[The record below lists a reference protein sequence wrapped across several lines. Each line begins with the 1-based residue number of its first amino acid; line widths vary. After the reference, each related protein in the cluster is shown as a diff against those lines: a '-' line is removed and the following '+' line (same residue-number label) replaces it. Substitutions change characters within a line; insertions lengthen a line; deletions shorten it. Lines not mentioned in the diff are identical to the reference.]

1 MVIYVDHKTSL
12 LYCPVLDPLG
22 TAPPIIAPIQNPARN
37 RGNRQRMKF
46 GIQYQLN
53 VVRPLDSDDWAPDDE
68 HKRFQEAL
76 EQIEFADKLGFD
88 YIFETE
94 HHFLEEYSAS
104 SAPEVFLAAA
114 SQRTKNARLI
124 HGIVQMPPKQNHP
137 ARVAERIATLDLVS
151 NGRVEFGTGEG
162 ATETEIGGFGTRR
175 EDKKAAW
182 EEATRECL
190 RMMTMT
196 PYPGYEGEHFSMPER
211 NIVPKPL
218 QKPHPPVWVAAS
230 RLETVMVGARLGMG
244 AMGVGF
250 ETPEEAEERVSR
262 YYELIRN
269 CKYPIGMALNPAL
282 AAGGNMMMARTNEEA
297 MRRGLRGA
305 QFFGFALGFTNGEVH
320 HGRDHLN
327 REFVKRFGLEGDRY
341 TNVTETEPDDE
352 TQRTL
357 FRAGRRGNF
366 IGSPE
371 FVREN
376 LRKYEDAHID
386 IMNFYIQVH
395 ERTHE
400 HIMETL
406 ELFAKEVMPEF
417 QERHHLHQKWREQQL
432 DGVKFP
438 INASI

>member
-1 MVIYVDHKTSL
+1 
-12 LYCPVLDPLG
+12 
-22 TAPPIIAPIQNPARN
+22 
-37 RGNRQRMKF
+37 MKF

-53 VVRPLDSDDWAPDDE
+53 VVRPLDRDDWNPGDE
-68 HKRFQEAL
+68 HRRFQEAL

-137 ARVAERIATLDLVS
+137 ARVAERIASLDLVS

-162 ATETEIGGFGTRR
+162 ATVTEIEGFGTRR

-196 PYPGYEGEHFSMPER
+196 PYPGFEGDYFSMPER

-269 CKYPIGMALNPAL
+269 CRPIGKAINPAL
-282 AAGGNMMMARTNEEA
+282 AAGGNMMMGRTNEEA
-297 MRRGLRGA
+297 MQRGLRGA

-327 REFVKRFGLEGDRY
+327 REFVRRFGLEGRESS
-341 TNVTETEPDDE
+341 TVTETEPDDE

-395 ERTHE
+395 ERKHE

-406 ELFAKEVMPEF
+406 EMFAKEVMPEF

-432 DGVKFP
+432 DGVKHE
-438 INASI
+438 INSSI

>member
-1 MVIYVDHKTSL
+1 
-12 LYCPVLDPLG
+12 
-22 TAPPIIAPIQNPARN
+22 
-37 RGNRQRMKF
+37 
-46 GIQYQLN
+46 
-53 VVRPLDSDDWAPDDE
+53 
-68 HKRFQEAL
+68 
-76 EQIEFADKLGFD
+76 
-88 YIFETE
+88 
-94 HHFLEEYSAS
+94 
-104 SAPEVFLAAA
+104 VFLAAA
-114 SQRTKNARLI
+114 SQRTKNVRLV

-137 ARVAERIATLDLVS
+137 ARVAERIATLDLIS
-151 NGRVEFGTGEG
+151 DGRVEFGTGEG
-162 ATETEIGGFGTRR
+162 ATVTEIGGFGTKR

-190 RMMTMT
+190 RMMTET
-196 PYPGYEGEHFSMPER
+196 PYPGFEGEHFSMPER

-218 QKPHPPVWVAAS
+218 QRPHPPVWVAAS

-250 ETPEEAEERVSR
+250 ETPEEAQERVSR

-269 CKYPIGMALNPAL
+269 CRFPIGKAINPAL
-282 AAGGNMMMARTNEEA
+282 AAGGNMMMAKTNEEA
-297 MRRGLRGA
+297 MNRGLRGA

-327 REFVKRFGLEGDRY
+327 REFVRRFGLEGKE
-341 TNVTETEPDDE
+341 NVVTETEPDDE

-366 IGSPE
+366 IGSPD

-432 DGVKFP
+432 DGVKLP

>member
-1 MVIYVDHKTSL
+1 
-12 LYCPVLDPLG
+12 
-22 TAPPIIAPIQNPARN
+22 
-37 RGNRQRMKF
+37 MKF

-53 VVRPLDSDDWAPDDE
+53 VVRPMDSDDWRPDDE

-88 YIFETE
+88 YVFETE

-114 SQRTKNARLI
+114 SQRSKNARLV

-162 ATETEIGGFGTRR
+162 ATVTEIEGFGTKR

-196 PYPGYEGEHFSMPER
+196 PYPGYEGEYFSMPER

-218 QKPHPPVWVAAS
+218 QRPHPPIWVAAS

-250 ETPEEAEERVSR
+250 ETPEEAQERVSR

-269 CKYPIGMALNPAL
+269 CRPIGKAINPAL
-282 AAGGNMMMARTNEEA
+282 AAGGNMMMGRTNEEA
-297 MRRGLRGA
+297 MQRGLRGA

-327 REFVKRFGLEGDRY
+327 REFVRRFGLEGGG
-341 TNVTETEPDDE
+341 TQTVTETEPDDE

-395 ERTHE
+395 ERKHE

-406 ELFAKEVMPEF
+406 EMFAKEVMPEF

-432 DGVKFP
+432 DGVKHE
-438 INASI
+438 INSSI

>member
-1 MVIYVDHKTSL
+1 
-12 LYCPVLDPLG
+12 
-22 TAPPIIAPIQNPARN
+22 
-37 RGNRQRMKF
+37 MKF

-53 VVRPLDSDDWAPDDE
+53 VVRPLDRDDWDPDDE

-104 SAPEVFLAAA
+104 SAPEVFLGAV

-162 ATETEIGGFGTRR
+162 ATSTEIDGFGTRR

-190 RMMTMT
+190 RMMTTT
-196 PYPGYEGEHFSMPER
+196 PYPGFEGDYFSMPER

-250 ETPEEAEERVSR
+250 ETPEEAQERVSR

-269 CKYPIGMALNPAL
+269 CRPIGKAINPAL
-282 AAGGNMMMARTNEEA
+282 AAGGNMMMGRTNEEA
-297 MRRGLRGA
+297 MQRGLRGA

-327 REFVKRFGLEGDRY
+327 REFVRRFGLEGKE
-341 TNVTETEPDDE
+341 NVVTETEPDDE

-366 IGSPE
+366 IGSPD

-376 LRKYEDAHID
+376 LRRYEDAHID

-395 ERTHE
+395 ERQHE

-406 ELFAKEVMPEF
+406 EMFAKEVMPEF

-432 DGVKFP
+432 DGVKHE
-438 INASI
+438 INSSI

>member
-1 MVIYVDHKTSL
+1 
-12 LYCPVLDPLG
+12 
-22 TAPPIIAPIQNPARN
+22 
-37 RGNRQRMKF
+37 MKF

-53 VVRPLDSDDWAPDDE
+53 VVRPLDSDDWDPGAE
-68 HKRFQEAL
+68 HKRFKEAL

-88 YIFETE
+88 YVFETE

-114 SQRTKNARLI
+114 SQRTKNVRLV

-151 NGRVEFGTGEG
+151 DGRVEFGTGEG
-162 ATETEIGGFGTRR
+162 ATVTEIGGFGTKR

-190 RMMTMT
+190 RMMTET
-196 PYPGYEGEHFSMPER
+196 PYPGFEGEHFSMPER

-250 ETPEEAEERVSR
+250 ETPEEAQERVSR

-269 CKYPIGMALNPAL
+269 CRFPIGKAINPAL
-282 AAGGNMMMARTNEEA
+282 AAGGNMMMAKTNEEA
-297 MRRGLRGA
+297 MNRGLRGA

-327 REFVKRFGLEGDRY
+327 REFVKRFGLEGKS
-341 TNVTETEPDDE
+341 NVVTETEPDDE

-366 IGSPE
+366 IGSPD

-406 ELFAKEVMPEF
+406 DLFAKEVMPEF

-432 DGVKFP
+432 DGVKHEV
-438 INASI
+438 NASI

>member
-1 MVIYVDHKTSL
+1 
-12 LYCPVLDPLG
+12 
-22 TAPPIIAPIQNPARN
+22 
-37 RGNRQRMKF
+37 MKF

-53 VVRPLDSDDWAPDDE
+53 VVRPLDSDDWDPEDE
-68 HKRFQEAL
+68 HKRFKEAL

-114 SQRTKNARLI
+114 SQRTKNARLV

-151 NGRVEFGTGEG
+151 DGRVEFGTGEG
-162 ATETEIGGFGTRR
+162 ATVTEIGGFGTKR

-190 RMMTMT
+190 RMMTET
-196 PYPGYEGEHFSMPER
+196 PYPGFEGEHFSMPER

-250 ETPEEAEERVSR
+250 ETPEEAQERVSR

-269 CKYPIGMALNPAL
+269 CRFPIGKAINPAL

-297 MRRGLRGA
+297 MNRGLRGA

-327 REFVKRFGLEGDRY
+327 REFVKRFGLEGKS
-341 TNVTETEPDDE
+341 NVVTETEPDDE

-366 IGSPE
+366 IGSPD

-432 DGVKFP
+432 DGVKHP

>member
-1 MVIYVDHKTSL
+1 
-12 LYCPVLDPLG
+12 
-22 TAPPIIAPIQNPARN
+22 
-37 RGNRQRMKF
+37 MKF
-46 GIQYQLN
+46 GLQYQLN
-53 VVRPLDSDDWAPDDE
+53 VVRPLDRDQWGEDDE
-68 HKRFQEAL
+68 RRVFQEAL

-88 YIFETE
+88 YVWETE
-94 HHFLEEYSAS
+94 HHFLEEYSCS

-114 SQRTKNARLI
+114 AARTRNIRLS
-124 HGIVQMPPKQNHP
+124 HGIVHMPPRQNHP

-162 ATETEIGGFGTRR
+162 ATITETSAFGTRR
-175 EDKKAAW
+175 EEKKEAW

-190 RMMTMT
+190 RMMALT
-196 PYPGYEGEHFSMPER
+196 PYPGYEGIHFSMPER
-211 NIVPKPL
+211 NVIPKPV

-230 RLETVMVGARLGMG
+230 RLETVMVGARLGIG
-244 AMGVGF
+244 ALGVGF
-250 ETPEEAEERVSR
+250 ETPEEAQERVSR
-262 YYELIRN
+262 YYELIRA
-269 CKYPIGMALNPAL
+269 CKKPIGLAMNPAL

-297 MRRGLRGA
+297 MKRGLRGA
-305 QFFGFALGFTNGEVH
+305 QYFGFALGFTNGEVH

-327 REFVKRFGLEGDRY
+327 REFVNRFGLEGGSKE
-341 TNVTETEPDDE
+341 VVETEPDDE

-386 IMNFYIQVH
+386 IIHFAIQMH
-395 ERTHE
+395 ERKHE
-400 HIMETL
+400 HVMESL

-417 QERHHLHQKWREQQL
+417 KERHHLHQKWREQQL

-438 INASI
+438 INSSI

>member
-1 MVIYVDHKTSL
+1 
-12 LYCPVLDPLG
+12 
-22 TAPPIIAPIQNPARN
+22 
-37 RGNRQRMKF
+37 MKF

-53 VVRPLDSDDWAPDDE
+53 VVRPLDRDDWGPEDE

-88 YIFETE
+88 YMFETE

-104 SAPEVFLAAA
+104 SAPEVFMGAA
-114 SQRTKNARLI
+114 SQRTKNIRLI

-162 ATETEIGGFGTRR
+162 ATVTEIEGFGTKR

-196 PYPGYEGEHFSMPER
+196 PYPGFEGDYFSMPER
-211 NIVPKPL
+211 NVVPKPL

-230 RLETVMVGARLGMG
+230 RLETVMVGARFGMG

-269 CKYPIGMALNPAL
+269 CRPIGKAINPAL

-297 MRRGLRGA
+297 MQRGLRGA

-327 REFVKRFGLEGDRY
+327 REFVKRFGLEGREN
-341 TNVTETEPDDE
+341 TVTETEPDDE

-376 LRKYEDAHID
+376 LRKYEEAHID

-395 ERTHE
+395 ERRHE

-406 ELFAKEVMPEF
+406 EMFAKEVMPEF

-432 DGVKFP
+432 DGVKHE
-438 INASI
+438 INSSI

>member
-1 MVIYVDHKTSL
+1 
-12 LYCPVLDPLG
+12 
-22 TAPPIIAPIQNPARN
+22 
-37 RGNRQRMKF
+37 MKF

-53 VVRPLDSDDWAPDDE
+53 VVRPLDQDQWGPDDE

-88 YIFETE
+88 YMFETE

-104 SAPEVFLAAA
+104 SAPEVFMAAA
-114 SQRTKNARLI
+114 SQRTKRMRLV

-151 NGRVEFGTGEG
+151 SGRVEFGTGEG
-162 ATETEIGGFGTRR
+162 ATITEIEGFGTMR
-175 EDKKAAW
+175 EEKKEAW

-196 PYPGYEGEHFSMPER
+196 PYPGYEGVHFSMPER

-262 YYELIRN
+262 YYQLIRN
-269 CKYPIGMALNPAL
+269 CRPIGVAINPAL
-282 AAGGNMMMARTNEEA
+282 CAGGNMMMGRTNEEA
-297 MRRGLRGA
+297 MQRGLRGA

-327 REFVKRFGLEGDRY
+327 REFVKRFGLEGERR

-395 ERTHE
+395 ERKHE

-406 ELFAKEVMPEF
+406 EMFAKEVMPEF

-432 DGVKFP
+432 DGVKHE
-438 INASI
+438 INSSV

>member
-1 MVIYVDHKTSL
+1 
-12 LYCPVLDPLG
+12 
-22 TAPPIIAPIQNPARN
+22 
-37 RGNRQRMKF
+37 MKF

-53 VVRPLDSDDWAPDDE
+53 VVRPLDAEDWRPEDE
-68 HKRFQEAL
+68 HKRFKEAL

-88 YIFETE
+88 YVFETE

-114 SQRTKNARLI
+114 SQRTKNVRLV

-137 ARVAERIATLDLVS
+137 ARVAERIATLDLIS
-151 NGRVEFGTGEG
+151 DGRVEFGTGEG
-162 ATETEIGGFGTRR
+162 ATVTEIGGFGTKR

-190 RMMTMT
+190 RMMTET
-196 PYPGYEGEHFSMPER
+196 PYPGFEGEHFSMPER

-218 QKPHPPVWVAAS
+218 QRPHPPVWVAAS

-250 ETPEEAEERVSR
+250 ETPEEAQERVSR

-269 CKYPIGMALNPAL
+269 CRFPIGKAINPAL
-282 AAGGNMMMARTNEEA
+282 AAGGNMMMAKTNEEA
-297 MRRGLRGA
+297 MNRGLRGA

-327 REFVKRFGLEGDRY
+327 REFVRRFGLEGKE
-341 TNVTETEPDDE
+341 NVVTETEPDDE

-366 IGSPE
+366 IGSPD

-432 DGVKFP
+432 DGVKLP

>member
-1 MVIYVDHKTSL
+1 
-12 LYCPVLDPLG
+12 
-22 TAPPIIAPIQNPARN
+22 
-37 RGNRQRMKF
+37 MKF

-53 VVRPLDSDDWAPDDE
+53 VPRPLDRDDWDPDDE
-68 HKRFQEAL
+68 HRIMKEAL

-88 YIFETE
+88 YMFETE

-104 SAPEVFLAAA
+104 SAPEVFMAAA
-114 SQRTKNARLI
+114 SQRTKNMRLV
-124 HGIVQMPPKQNHP
+124 HGIVQMPPRQNHP

-151 NGRVEFGTGEG
+151 DGRVEFGTGEG
-162 ATETEIGGFGTRR
+162 ATITEIEGFGTRR
-175 EDKKAAW
+175 EDKKEAW

-196 PYPGYEGEHFSMPER
+196 PYPGYEGIHFSFPER

-230 RLETVMVGARLGMG
+230 RLETAMVGARLGIG

-250 ETPEEAEERVSR
+250 ETPEEANERVTR
-262 YYELIRN
+262 YYDLIRA
-269 CKYPIGMALNPAL
+269 CRRPIGVAINPAL
-282 AAGGNMMMARTNEEA
+282 AAGGNLMMAKTNEEA
-297 MRRGLRGA
+297 MQRGLRGA
-305 QFFGFALGFTNGEVH
+305 QFFGFALQFTNGTVH

-327 REFVKRFGLEGDRY
+327 RLFVEKFGLQGEKMN
-341 TNVTETEPDDE
+341 TVTETEPDDE

-366 IGSPE
+366 IGSPD

-376 LRKYEDAHID
+376 LRRYEDAHID
-386 IMNFYIQVH
+386 VMNFFIQVH
-395 ERTHE
+395 ERKHE

-406 ELFAKEVMPEF
+406 EMFATQVMPEF
-417 QERHHLHQKWREQQL
+417 HERHEQHQKWREQQL
-432 DGVKFP
+432 DGVTLP
-438 INASI
+438 INSSI

>member
-1 MVIYVDHKTSL
+1 
-12 LYCPVLDPLG
+12 
-22 TAPPIIAPIQNPARN
+22 
-37 RGNRQRMKF
+37 
-46 GIQYQLN
+46 
-53 VVRPLDSDDWAPDDE
+53 
-68 HKRFQEAL
+68 
-76 EQIEFADKLGFD
+76 
-88 YIFETE
+88 
-94 HHFLEEYSAS
+94 
-104 SAPEVFLAAA
+104 
-114 SQRTKNARLI
+114 
-124 HGIVQMPPKQNHP
+124 MPPKQNHP

-151 NGRVEFGTGEG
+151 DGRVEFGTGEG
-162 ATETEIGGFGTRR
+162 ATVTEIGGFGTRR
-175 EDKKAAW
+175 EDKKSAW

-190 RMMTMT
+190 RMMTET
-196 PYPGYEGEHFSMPER
+196 PYPGFEGEHFSMPER

-262 YYELIRN
+262 YYELSRN
-269 CKYPIGMALNPAL
+269 CRFPIGKAMNPAL
-282 AAGGNMMMARTNEEA
+282 CAGGYLMRARTNEEA
-297 MRRGLRGA
+297 MQRGLRGA

-327 REFVKRFGLEGDRY
+327 REFVRRFGLEGKE
-341 TNVTETEPDDE
+341 NVVTEAEPDDE

-432 DGVKFP
+432 DGVKHP

>member
-1 MVIYVDHKTSL
+1 
-12 LYCPVLDPLG
+12 
-22 TAPPIIAPIQNPARN
+22 
-37 RGNRQRMKF
+37 MKF

-53 VVRPLDSDDWAPDDE
+53 VVRPLDSDDWDPGAE
-68 HKRFQEAL
+68 HKRFKEAL

-114 SQRTKNARLI
+114 SQRTKNARLV

-137 ARVAERIATLDLVS
+137 ARVAERIATLDLIS
-151 NGRVEFGTGEG
+151 DGRVEFGTGEG
-162 ATETEIGGFGTRR
+162 ATVTEIGGFGTKR

-196 PYPGYEGEHFSMPER
+196 PYPGFEGEHFSMPER
-211 NIVPKPL
+211 NVVPKPL

-250 ETPEEAEERVSR
+250 ETPEEAQERVSR

-269 CKYPIGMALNPAL
+269 CRFPIGKAINPAL
-282 AAGGNMMMARTNEEA
+282 AAGGNMMMAKTNEEA
-297 MRRGLRGA
+297 MNRGLRGA

-327 REFVKRFGLEGDRY
+327 REFVKRFGLEGKS
-341 TNVTETEPDDE
+341 NVVTETEPDDE

-432 DGVKFP
+432 DGVKHP